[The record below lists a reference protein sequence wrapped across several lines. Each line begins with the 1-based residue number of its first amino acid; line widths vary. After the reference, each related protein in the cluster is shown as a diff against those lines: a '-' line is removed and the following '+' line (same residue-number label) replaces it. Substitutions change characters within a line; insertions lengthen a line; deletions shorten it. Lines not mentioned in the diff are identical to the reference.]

1 VFLKDVDAWFSF
13 RCNSQPKWILET
25 RYTEITD
32 VGVTVRGRTWETVA
46 MAAPAQTRISNAVV
60 SAVLGSPFHALLDRK
75 MALLTITGRRSE
87 RRDGRVIHVLSHV
100 DHRWWRNLKGGGHLS
115 IRIGGVDYGAFGDVI
130 EMKDVDRIQFV
141 RGFWRDAYGRRLDAD
156 HAAELAHSAVIV
168 RILISDD

>member
-1 VFLKDVDAWFSF
+1 
-13 RCNSQPKWILET
+13 
-25 RYTEITD
+25 
-32 VGVTVRGRTWETVA
+32 

-87 RRDGRVIHVLSHV
+87 RRFTFPVEYCRDGRVIHVLSHV